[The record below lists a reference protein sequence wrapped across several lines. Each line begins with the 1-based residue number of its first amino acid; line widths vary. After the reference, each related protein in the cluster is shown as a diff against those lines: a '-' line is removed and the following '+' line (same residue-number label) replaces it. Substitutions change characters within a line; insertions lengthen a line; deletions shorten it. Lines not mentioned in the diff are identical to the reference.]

1 VGTREP
7 LQEFLSIQE
16 RMNRLFEETLSA
28 ARSEAGAAAT
38 WTPPVD
44 VYETAEAIVVQ
55 VELPGLRREDIEIQV
70 QDNVLT
76 LQGERRLTRDV
87 REESYLR
94 IERATGPFHRR
105 FTLPGTVT
113 QERIRAEFR
122 DGVLELTLPKAPAGA
137 AHRIPIQT
145 V

>member
-16 RMNRLFEETLSA
+16 RMNRLFEETLST
-28 ARSEAGAAAT
+28 ARTDAGAAAT

-55 VELPGLRREDIEIQV
+55 VELPGLRRDDIEIRV
-70 QDNVLT
+70 QDNMLT
-76 LQGERRLTRDV
+76 LEGERRLTRDV

-105 FTLPGTVT
+105 FALPGSVA
-113 QERIRAEFR
+113 QDRIRAQFR
-122 DGVLELTLPKAPAGA
+122 DGVLELTLPKAPAGE

-145 V
+145 A